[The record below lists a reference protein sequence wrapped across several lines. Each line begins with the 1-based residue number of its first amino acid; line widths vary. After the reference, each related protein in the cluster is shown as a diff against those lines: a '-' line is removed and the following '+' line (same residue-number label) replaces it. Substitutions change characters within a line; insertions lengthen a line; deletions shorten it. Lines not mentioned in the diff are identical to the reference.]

1 MMRNKEKH
9 LQILLDIEYLAN
21 TQPDSSLKRK
31 ILREMNKLREQNPN
45 DPGYNKVDLFCNQ
58 IKK

>member
-1 MMRNKEKH
+1 MRNKEKH

-31 ILREMNKLREQNPN
+31 ILREMTKLREQNPN
-45 DPGYNKVDLFCNQ
+45 DPSYNKVDLFCNQ